1 MPHFRLLIKAAQLH
15 IQNSSLPFTQ
25 AVIRPIN
32 KMAIEPFARHSAAVV
47 DRARLHFE
55 LVVVGDDQA
64 AFAGCDQL
72 AGLETERAGST
83 ERADSLAAPL
93 AGMSMRRIFYEG
105 NLVPTAYFLQTI
117 EVGRMS
123 AHVYR
128 EDGFRARSDCSF
140 RQLWI
145 NAVGFRINVNQH
157 R

>member
-1 MPHFRLLIKAAQLH
+1 MPYFGLLIQTAQLH
-15 IQNSSLPFTQ
+15 VQNSSLPL
-25 AVIRPIN
+25 AKPVIRPVN
-32 KMAIEPFARHSAAVV
+32 KMAIEPFAGHAAAVV

-55 LVVVGDDQA
+55 LVVIGDDHA

-72 AGLETERAGST
+72 AGLETERAGGA

-105 NLVPTAYFLQTI
+105 NLVPTAYFLQAI

-123 AHVYR
+123 AHVHR
-128 EDGFRARSDCSF
+128 DDGFRARRDCSF

-145 NAVGFRINVNQH
+145 NAVSFRINVNQH